1 MRGRLLPVGTKGGSR
16 IMNAQLTYG
25 HVYRATVEIP
35 PSLRQLVTPDWL
47 KSTLQQYQLY
57 GRAEERQGGYT
68 VTAEF
73 RGKSGTY
80 DLPAQVT
87 AINLVR

>member
-1 MRGRLLPVGTKGGSR
+1 MGTKGGRS
-16 IMNAQLTYG
+16 IMNATLDYG
-25 HVYRATVEIP
+25 HVYRVTVEIP
-35 PSLRQLVTPDWL
+35 SSLRSLVTPDWL
-47 KSTLQQYQLY
+47 KSQLQQYQLY
-57 GRAEERQGGYT
+57 GRAEERSGGYT

-87 AINLVR
+87 AITRVR